1 MPLNPKIHKVM
12 VIGSGPIIIGQAA
25 EFDYAGNQ
33 ACKALKEKGLEVVL
47 VNSNPATLMTDHAMA
62 DEIYI
67 EPLTLETVMRIIEK
81 EKPDSLLSTL
91 GGQTGLTLSMELA
104 KSGFLE
110 KHNVQLLGANPET
123 IEKAEDRQGFK
134 DCLASINQPCIPSE
148 VHTDLQAAIKYAEEV
163 LEYPVIIRPAF
174 TLGGTGGGIAYNH
187 DDMVEIASNG
197 LHRSP
202 IHQILVEKCITGWK
216 EVEFEIM
223 RDSAGNCIPI
233 CPMENIDPVGVHTG
247 DSIVMAPTASLN
259 QAEFDMLKNAAVDIV
274 NALGVEG
281 GCNVQF
287 ALKPNS
293 MDYAV
298 IEVNPRV
305 SRSSALASKASGY
318 PIARVATLIAIGY
331 TIPEITKSN
340 PDGSIFQPSVNYTVV
355 KFPRFA
361 FDKFVYAKR
370 DLGTQMK
377 ATGEV
382 MAIGHNFEE
391 AMMKAMRGAEIGVNS
406 MRLKA
411 FTEESDEDIK
421 RRVGE
426 CTDQRIFAVY
436 EAMYRGCLTHE
447 EIYAITKI
455 DWWFLDKF
463 QNIANYEHFLED
475 VKNGKAELTLDK
487 YKELKDAGFP
497 DKLIQDIS
505 GVKITGALGEL
516 KEAEEAAKLV
526 KEGKLAHIPTSYK
539 LVGTCTG
546 RFESDSPYFYSA
558 YNCENESA
566 DYLKNLKNR
575 SSKGTIV
582 VLGSGPIRIGQGIEF
597 DYASVQCVWNLKKLG
612 YEVAIINNNPE
623 TVSTDFDTA
632 DRLYFEPLTPE
643 DVMGV
648 INTEKPI
655 GVVVAF
661 GGQTAIK
668 LTKFLDSQGI
678 QILGTSANSIDLA
691 EDRERF
697 EELCEKLN
705 INRPKG
711 LTIFTC
717 EEALE
722 ATKKLGYPVLL
733 RPSYVLGGQNMIVAF
748 NDDDVKEYMK
758 IILAQGIENPVLIDQ
773 YMMGIELEVDGICDG
788 EDVLIP
794 GIMEHIE
801 RTGIHSGDSI
811 AVYPSWNLNDVLR
824 EKIVKQSQDLALKL
838 GTKGL
843 VNIQYLIYNNDLY
856 IIEVNP
862 RSSRTVPYISKV
874 TGVPMVELATRAMLG
889 EKIKDMGYGTGL
901 YRIPPYFA
909 VKVPVFSFEKLM
921 DVDTHLGPEMKSTGE
936 VLGLASTRE
945 EAIFKGLLAAG
956 YTMKRNGGVLFS
968 VRKTDKYELPELAR
982 KFYDMGF
989 RLYATEGNAKT
1000 ISDFGME
1007 VEVVNKIHEN
1017 SEDNLLTLL
1026 DTGKID
1032 YVISTSAKGRDP
1044 RADSV
1049 KMRRHAVE
1057 RDIPCLT
1064 SLDTANAIADCLASN
1079 YDVNNVE
1086 LVDINDLRTSREK
1099 LHFYKMECTGND
1111 FILVDTSEQPVSN
1124 PAGLAVRLCNR
1135 RTGIGAD
1142 SLIIVENS
1150 DKADAA
1156 MRFYNQDGTEVNMS
1170 GNGLRAVAK
1179 YLFDNNVNGI
1189 ADNHNPTEPTAEITV
1204 ETQNGVKNLTIY
1216 KLNGK
1221 VSAVSVDMGKPE
1233 FDPEKLPTT
1242 LEAKDGKIVN
1252 VPLTVN
1258 GMNYDVTCLSVGNPH
1273 CVVFCGFV
1281 DKVNVEHIGPMF
1293 ENSSVFPKRINTE
1306 FVRVVGRNELK
1317 MRTWERGNGETPA
1330 CGTGACAAAIAAV
1343 LNGYCPMNEDITV
1356 NVRGGKLSVKYTGDT
1371 IYLTGGAELLY
1382 KGEIEI

>member
-1 MPLNPKIHKVM
+1 MPLKKNIKKVM

-123 IEKAEDRQGFK
+123 IDKAEDRQGFK

-148 VHTDLQAAIKYAEEV
+148 VHTELDAAIKYAEEV
-163 LEYPVIIRPAF
+163 LDYPVIIRPAF

-216 EVEFEIM
+216 EVEFEVM

-259 QAEFDMLKNAAVDIV
+259 KAEYEMLQNSALDIV

-340 PDGSIFQPSVNYTVV
+340 PDGSLFRPSLDYTVV
-355 KFPRFA
+355 KFPRFP

-391 AMMKAMRGAEIGVNS
+391 AMMKSMRGAEIGVNS

-411 FTEESDEDIK
+411 FTTESDEDIK

-436 EAMYRGCLTHE
+436 EAMYRGILTHE

-463 QNIANYEHFLED
+463 QNIVNNEHFLED
-475 VKNGKAELTLDK
+475 VKNGKAELTLEK
-487 YKELKDAGFP
+487 YKELKEAGFP
-497 DKLIQDIS
+497 DKLIQDVS
-505 GVKITGALGEL
+505 GVTITGALGNL

-526 KEGKLAHIPTSYK
+526 KEGKLAHIPSSFK
-539 LVGTCTG
+539 LVSTCTG

-824 EKIVKQSQDLALKL
+824 EKIIKQSQDLALKL

-936 VLGLASTRE
+936 VLGLAATRE

-968 VRKTDKYELPELAR
+968 VRKTDKYELPELAK

-989 RLYATEGNAKT
+989 KLYATEGNAKT

-1007 VEVVNKIHEN
+1007 VEIVNKIHEN

-1142 SLIIVENS
+1142 SLIIVEKS

-1233 FDPEKLPTT
+1233 FAPEKLPTT

-1281 DKVNVEHIGPMF
+1281 DKVNVEIIGPMF
-1293 ENSSVFPKRINTE
+1293 ENDSVFPKRINTE

-1356 NVRGGKLSVKYTGDT
+1356 NVRGGKLSVKYTEDT
-1371 IYLTGGAELLY
+1371 VYLTGGAELLY

>member
-391 AMMKAMRGAEIGVNS
+391 AMMKSMRGAEIGVNS

-497 DKLIQDIS
+497 DKLIQDVS

-566 DYLKNLKNR
+566 EYLSTLKNR

-773 YMMGIELEVDGICDG
+773 YMMGVELEVDGICDG

-1281 DKVNVEHIGPMF
+1281 DKVNVEIIGPMF
-1293 ENSSVFPKRINTE
+1293 ENDSVFPKRINTE

>member
-134 DCLASINQPCIPSE
+134 DCLASINQPCIPSQ

-497 DKLIQDIS
+497 DKLIQDVS

-516 KEAEEAAKLV
+516 K
-526 KEGKLAHIPTSYK
+526 
-539 LVGTCTG
+539 
-546 RFESDSPYFYSA
+546 
-558 YNCENESA
+558 
-566 DYLKNLKNR
+566 
-575 SSKGTIV
+575 
-582 VLGSGPIRIGQGIEF
+582 
-597 DYASVQCVWNLKKLG
+597 
-612 YEVAIINNNPE
+612 
-623 TVSTDFDTA
+623 
-632 DRLYFEPLTPE
+632 
-643 DVMGV
+643 
-648 INTEKPI
+648 
-655 GVVVAF
+655 
-661 GGQTAIK
+661 
-668 LTKFLDSQGI
+668 
-678 QILGTSANSIDLA
+678 
-691 EDRERF
+691 
-697 EELCEKLN
+697 
-705 INRPKG
+705 
-711 LTIFTC
+711 
-717 EEALE
+717 
-722 ATKKLGYPVLL
+722 
-733 RPSYVLGGQNMIVAF
+733 
-748 NDDDVKEYMK
+748 
-758 IILAQGIENPVLIDQ
+758 
-773 YMMGIELEVDGICDG
+773 
-788 EDVLIP
+788 
-794 GIMEHIE
+794 
-801 RTGIHSGDSI
+801 
-811 AVYPSWNLNDVLR
+811 
-824 EKIVKQSQDLALKL
+824 
-838 GTKGL
+838 
-843 VNIQYLIYNNDLY
+843 
-856 IIEVNP
+856 
-862 RSSRTVPYISKV
+862 
-874 TGVPMVELATRAMLG
+874 
-889 EKIKDMGYGTGL
+889 
-901 YRIPPYFA
+901 
-909 VKVPVFSFEKLM
+909 
-921 DVDTHLGPEMKSTGE
+921 
-936 VLGLASTRE
+936 
-945 EAIFKGLLAAG
+945 
-956 YTMKRNGGVLFS
+956 
-968 VRKTDKYELPELAR
+968 
-982 KFYDMGF
+982 
-989 RLYATEGNAKT
+989 
-1000 ISDFGME
+1000 
-1007 VEVVNKIHEN
+1007 
-1017 SEDNLLTLL
+1017 
-1026 DTGKID
+1026 
-1032 YVISTSAKGRDP
+1032 
-1044 RADSV
+1044 
-1049 KMRRHAVE
+1049 
-1057 RDIPCLT
+1057 
-1064 SLDTANAIADCLASN
+1064 
-1079 YDVNNVE
+1079 
-1086 LVDINDLRTSREK
+1086 
-1099 LHFYKMECTGND
+1099 
-1111 FILVDTSEQPVSN
+1111 
-1124 PAGLAVRLCNR
+1124 
-1135 RTGIGAD
+1135 
-1142 SLIIVENS
+1142 
-1150 DKADAA
+1150 
-1156 MRFYNQDGTEVNMS
+1156 
-1170 GNGLRAVAK
+1170 
-1179 YLFDNNVNGI
+1179 
-1189 ADNHNPTEPTAEITV
+1189 
-1204 ETQNGVKNLTIY
+1204 
-1216 KLNGK
+1216 
-1221 VSAVSVDMGKPE
+1221 
-1233 FDPEKLPTT
+1233 
-1242 LEAKDGKIVN
+1242 
-1252 VPLTVN
+1252 
-1258 GMNYDVTCLSVGNPH
+1258 
-1273 CVVFCGFV
+1273 
-1281 DKVNVEHIGPMF
+1281 
-1293 ENSSVFPKRINTE
+1293 
-1306 FVRVVGRNELK
+1306 
-1317 MRTWERGNGETPA
+1317 
-1330 CGTGACAAAIAAV
+1330 
-1343 LNGYCPMNEDITV
+1343 
-1356 NVRGGKLSVKYTGDT
+1356 
-1371 IYLTGGAELLY
+1371 
-1382 KGEIEI
+1382 

>member
-1 MPLNPKIHKVM
+1 M

-104 KSGFLE
+104 KSGFLA

-123 IEKAEDRQGFK
+123 IDKAEDRQGFK

-174 TLGGTGGGIAYNH
+174 TLGGTGGGIVYNH
-187 DDMVEIASNG
+187 DQMVEIAANG

-216 EVEFEIM
+216 EIEFEVM
-223 RDSAGNCIPI
+223 RDAAGNCIPI

-259 QAEFDMLKNAAVDIV
+259 QAEYDMLKNAALDIV

-340 PDGSIFQPSVNYTVV
+340 PDGTIFQPSVKYTVV

-391 AMMKAMRGAEIGVNS
+391 AMMKSMRGAEIGVNS

-411 FTEESDEDIK
+411 FTTESDEDIK

-436 EAMYRGCLTHE
+436 EAMYRGILTHE

-463 QNIANYEHFLED
+463 QNIVNNEHFLED
-475 VKNGKAELTLDK
+475 VKNGKAELTLEK
-487 YKELKDAGFP
+487 YKELKEAGFP
-497 DKLIQDIS
+497 DKLIQDVS
-505 GVKITGALGEL
+505 GVTITGALGNL

-526 KEGKLAHIPTSYK
+526 KEGKLAHIPSSFK
-539 LVGTCTG
+539 LVSTCTG

-824 EKIVKQSQDLALKL
+824 EKIIKQSQDLALKL

-936 VLGLASTRE
+936 VLGLAATRE

-968 VRKTDKYELPELAR
+968 VRKTDKYELPELAK

-989 RLYATEGNAKT
+989 KLYATEGNAKT

-1007 VEVVNKIHEN
+1007 VEIVNKIHEN

-1142 SLIIVENS
+1142 SLIIVEKS

-1233 FDPEKLPTT
+1233 FAPEKLPTT

-1281 DKVNVEHIGPMF
+1281 DKVNVEIIGPMF
-1293 ENSSVFPKRINTE
+1293 ENDSVFPKRINTE

-1356 NVRGGKLSVKYTGDT
+1356 NVRGGKLSVKYTEDT
-1371 IYLTGGAELLY
+1371 VYLTGGAELLY

>member
-566 DYLKNLKNR
+566 EYLSTLKNR

-691 EDRERF
+691 EDREKF

-824 EKIVKQSQDLALKL
+824 EKIIKQSQDLALKL

-936 VLGLASTRE
+936 VLGLAATRE

-1252 VPLTVN
+1252 VPLTVD

>member
-1 MPLNPKIHKVM
+1 
-12 VIGSGPIIIGQAA
+12 
-25 EFDYAGNQ
+25 
-33 ACKALKEKGLEVVL
+33 
-47 VNSNPATLMTDHAMA
+47 
-62 DEIYI
+62 
-67 EPLTLETVMRIIEK
+67 
-81 EKPDSLLSTL
+81 
-91 GGQTGLTLSMELA
+91 
-104 KSGFLE
+104 
-110 KHNVQLLGANPET
+110 
-123 IEKAEDRQGFK
+123 
-134 DCLASINQPCIPSE
+134 
-148 VHTDLQAAIKYAEEV
+148 
-163 LEYPVIIRPAF
+163 
-174 TLGGTGGGIAYNH
+174 
-187 DDMVEIASNG
+187 
-197 LHRSP
+197 
-202 IHQILVEKCITGWK
+202 
-216 EVEFEIM
+216 
-223 RDSAGNCIPI
+223 
-233 CPMENIDPVGVHTG
+233 
-247 DSIVMAPTASLN
+247 
-259 QAEFDMLKNAAVDIV
+259 
-274 NALGVEG
+274 ALG
-281 GCNVQF
+281 N
-287 ALKPNS
+287 
-293 MDYAV
+293 
-298 IEVNPRV
+298 
-305 SRSSALASKASGY
+305 
-318 PIARVATLIAIGY
+318 
-331 TIPEITKSN
+331 
-340 PDGSIFQPSVNYTVV
+340 
-355 KFPRFA
+355 
-361 FDKFVYAKR
+361 
-370 DLGTQMK
+370 
-377 ATGEV
+377 
-382 MAIGHNFEE
+382 
-391 AMMKAMRGAEIGVNS
+391 
-406 MRLKA
+406 
-411 FTEESDEDIK
+411 
-421 RRVGE
+421 
-426 CTDQRIFAVY
+426 
-436 EAMYRGCLTHE
+436 
-447 EIYAITKI
+447 
-455 DWWFLDKF
+455 
-463 QNIANYEHFLED
+463 
-475 VKNGKAELTLDK
+475 
-487 YKELKDAGFP
+487 
-497 DKLIQDIS
+497 
-505 GVKITGALGEL
+505 L

-526 KEGKLAHIPTSYK
+526 KEGKLAHIPSSFK
-539 LVGTCTG
+539 LVSTCTG

-697 EELCEKLN
+697 EELCEKLS

-824 EKIVKQSQDLALKL
+824 EKIIKQSQDLALKL

-936 VLGLASTRE
+936 VLGLAATRE

-968 VRKTDKYELPELAR
+968 VRKTDKYELPELAK

-989 RLYATEGNAKT
+989 KLYATEGNAKT

-1142 SLIIVENS
+1142 SLIIVEKS

-1233 FDPEKLPTT
+1233 FAPEKLPTT

-1281 DKVNVEHIGPMF
+1281 
-1293 ENSSVFPKRINTE
+1293 
-1306 FVRVVGRNELK
+1306 
-1317 MRTWERGNGETPA
+1317 
-1330 CGTGACAAAIAAV
+1330 
-1343 LNGYCPMNEDITV
+1343 
-1356 NVRGGKLSVKYTGDT
+1356 
-1371 IYLTGGAELLY
+1371 
-1382 KGEIEI
+1382 